1 MDRRW
6 LAGRELDPRAD
17 LRLFCL
23 PYAGGGAAVYR
34 GWPERAPSGQQVLP
48 RELPG
53 RGTRLREA
61 PVRRLAPLIRS
72 LADALRD
79 ALDRPYALFGHS
91 MGGLLA
97 FELARALRRRPVRQP
112 AHVFL
117 SAAAAPS
124 TPPSPPLLHC
134 ATDDEIRRRLAELGG
149 TPPDLLDDV
158 ELMRLML
165 PVLRADF
172 AVLETY
178 EHRTEPPL
186 STPLTVLGG
195 RSDRIVPPRAL
206 DGWRQHTSAGSRLC
220 LFPGGHFFLHG
231 PAATD
236 VLATVA
242 RDLGVTAGTGPAR
255 QPAVRRVAGAPPVR
269 LLHATDR

>member
-6 LAGRELDPRAD
+6 LAGRELSPEAD
-17 LRLFCL
+17 FRLFCL

-34 GWPERAPSGQQVLP
+34 AWQEAAPAGVQVLALEP
-48 RELPG
+48 PG

-61 PVRRLAPLIRS
+61 PFRRVAPLIRS
-72 LADALRD
+72 LADALTD

-112 AHVFL
+112 AHVFV
-117 SAAAAPS
+117 SAAASPGTAP
-124 TPPSPPLLHC
+124 TRPLLHC

-149 TPPDLLDDV
+149 TPPGLLDNV
-158 ELMRLML
+158 ELMELML

-178 EHRTEPPL
+178 EYRSEAPL
-186 STPLTVLGG
+186 SVPLTVLGG
-195 RSDRIVPPRAL
+195 RADRIVPPKAL
-206 DGWRQHTSAGSRLC
+206 GGWQRHTSAGSRLC
-220 LFPGGHFFLHG
+220 LFPGDHFFLHG
-231 PAATD
+231 ATAD
-236 VLATVA
+236 LMSTVLRDSGATA
-242 RDLGVTAGTGPAR
+242 LAGPAR
-255 QPAVRRVAGAPPVR
+255 LPQ
-269 LLHATDR
+269 